1 MPGAMVT
8 KQVGTYLTTKD
19 LDLEKAGLTFIANR
33 DENGHAS
40 MTLYLD
46 DGESLV
52 QPDENYAYQLNANSL
67 I

>member
-1 MPGAMVT
+1 MPGAMVI
-8 KQVGTYLTTKD
+8 KQEGTFYTTKE

-46 DGESLV
+46 DGESLD
-52 QPDENYAYQLNANSL
+52 QPDENYAY
-67 I
+67 